1 MRYGLP
7 SGGLLQSWHQKL
19 LREGIE
25 DLSPKKKGP
34 PSMSKKSITR
44 EQALERENELLRA
57 ELAFIKKIQALGM
70 DVPERLQ
77 NEMPESSTNSEAS
90 SD

>member
-1 MRYGLP
+1 
-7 SGGLLQSWHQKL
+7 
-19 LREGIE
+19 
-25 DLSPKKKGP
+25 
-34 PSMSKKSITR
+34 MSKKSITR